1 MNKTTK
7 YENNQ
12 MKRLFKWYNSLTKRT
27 RDSISFS
34 VLLIGFISTF
44 CTILGVSLGDIPCLS
59 LSFRILL
66 VVLAFIISFVTSYLV
81 IGHVYRDKIEI
92 IVNNTP
98 VEISCGDIFETE
110 GYKVIG
116 CDTHFHTTVDDVI
129 ISKKSLHGKLVLE
142 HGSIEEIKEAVRR
155 RAVQLNLKP
164 DENGFYTFPLGSIV
178 RYDSSVD
185 DQTYLMLAMT
195 ELNDNYESHTTMAK
209 YELMLMHMWKEINRV
224 YASNDI
230 VLPILGDGITRFDDR
245 PKNKNALL
253 RCMVCTL
260 NASGRSYNC
269 KIMIV
274 IYGKSKDVPL
284 YELKDLVK

>member
-1 MNKTTK
+1 
-7 YENNQ
+7 

-44 CTILGVSLGDIPCLS
+44 CTILGVSLGDIPYLS

-81 IGHVYRDKIEI
+81 IGHVYRDKIEFL
-92 IVNNTP
+92 VNNTP
-98 VEISCGDIFETE
+98 VEISCGDIFRTE

-164 DENGFYTFPLGSIV
+164 DENGLYTFPLGSIV

-185 DQTYLMLAMT
+185 NQTYLMLAMT
-195 ELNDNYESHTTMAK
+195 GLDDDYKSHTTMVK
-209 YELMLMHMWKEINRV
+209 YEQMLMTMWEEINRV
-224 YASNDI
+224 YASNNI
-230 VLPILGDGITRFDDR
+230 VLPMLGGGITLFDDS
-245 PKNKNALL
+245 PKNENALL
-253 RCMVCTL
+253 RCMICTL
-260 NASGRSYNC
+260 NASGRSYNS
-269 KIMIV
+269 KIKIV
-274 IYGKSKDVPL
+274 IYGESKDLPL
-284 YELKDLVK
+284 YELKDVIK

>member
-1 MNKTTK
+1 
-7 YENNQ
+7 

-34 VLLIGFISTF
+34 VFLVGFISTF

-66 VVLAFIISFVTSYLV
+66 IVLAFVISFAVSYYI
-81 IGHVYRDKIEI
+81 IGRIYRDKIELV
-92 IVNNTP
+92 VNNTP

-129 ISKKSLHGKLVLE
+129 ISITSLHGKLVLE
-142 HGSIEEIKEAVRR
+142 HGRIEEIKEAVRR
-155 RAVQLNLKP
+155 GAERLSLKP
-164 DENGFYTFPLGSIV
+164 DENGLYTFPLGSIV

-185 DQTYLMLAMT
+185 NQTYLMLAMT

-209 YELMLMHMWKEINRV
+209 YEQMLMTMWKEINRV
-224 YASNDI
+224 YASNDV
-230 VLPILGDGITRFDDR
+230 VLPILGYGITRFDDR

-260 NASGRSYNC
+260 NASGRSYNS
-269 KIMIV
+269 KIKIV

>member
-1 MNKTTK
+1 MICGRVWGR
-7 YENNQ
+7 

-81 IGHVYRDKIEI
+81 IGHVYRDKIELV
-92 IVNNTP
+92 VNNTP

-129 ISKKSLHGKLVLE
+129 ISITSLHGKLVLE
-142 HGSIEEIKEAVRR
+142 HGRIEEIKEAVRR
-155 RAVQLNLKP
+155 GAERLSLKP
-164 DENGFYTFPLGSIV
+164 DENGLYTFPLGSIV

-185 DQTYLMLAMT
+185 NQTYLMLAMT

-209 YELMLMHMWKEINRV
+209 YEQMLMTMWKETNRV
-224 YASNDI
+224 YASNDV
-230 VLPILGDGITRFDDR
+230 VLPILGYGITRFDDR

-260 NASGRSYNC
+260 NASGRSYNS
-269 KIMIV
+269 KIKIV
-274 IYGKSKDVPL
+274 I
-284 YELKDLVK
+284 

>member
-1 MNKTTK
+1 
-7 YENNQ
+7 

-34 VLLIGFISTF
+34 VFLVGFISTF

-66 VVLAFIISFVTSYLV
+66 AVLAFVISFAVSYFA
-81 IGHVYRDKIEI
+81 IGRIYRDKIKLM
-92 IVNNTP
+92 VNNTP
-98 VEISCGDIFETE
+98 VEISCGDIFRTE

-116 CDTHFHTTVDDVI
+116 CDTHFHTTIDDVI

-142 HGSIEEIKEAVRR
+142 HGWIEEIKEAVRR
-155 RAVQLNLKP
+155 GAERLDLKP
-164 DENGFYTFPLGSIV
+164 DENGLYTFPLGSIV

-185 DQTYLMLAMT
+185 NQTYLMLAMT

-209 YELMLMHMWKEINRV
+209 YEQMLMTMWKEINRV

-230 VLPILGDGITRFDDR
+230 ALPILGDGITRFDDR

-260 NASGRSYNC
+260 NASGRSYNS
-269 KIMIV
+269 KIKIV
-274 IYGKSKDVPL
+274 IYGKSKDLPL
-284 YELKDLVK
+284 YELKDVAK